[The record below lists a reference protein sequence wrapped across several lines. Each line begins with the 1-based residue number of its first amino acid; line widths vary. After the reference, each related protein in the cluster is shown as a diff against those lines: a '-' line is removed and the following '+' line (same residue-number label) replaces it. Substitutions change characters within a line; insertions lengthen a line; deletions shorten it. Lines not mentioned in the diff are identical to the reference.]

1 MTQRVDYE
9 ALPGTR
15 YDQYATKIRLMLGAL
30 AGPDGAAFKPFRDF
44 LRRNGLWDKDKAPT
58 MLSLLDLTYDR
69 KGVTQGPFAQQL
81 AATSSDEELKDL
93 LYKRLCDDNILLVK
107 YVFEAL
113 DVDSGG
119 RLHSVH
125 ELYRMI
131 TSYVYPGE
139 YVSLTNFQAWVEWMA
154 ATGYIRLVGI
164 RWALSDKG
172 KAVVGELRSLDTE
185 EILEDM
191 EEEAAEERAGQ
202 VAAPAPAP
210 ASPAPRAVDA
220 PATGRRPDEDAA
232 DLPPE
237 PKPPSDADIAKAEAA
252 FLQRFGAAEPEPEPA
267 PEAPLEGPMGV
278 GAKATSP
285 AAVPGLPAGGPR
297 APLPAP
303 PTSLHAQATVGLG
316 PGGQAVVDN
325 IIEAWNELGDWPV
338 YTAPD
343 LGVETHEAAP
353 EGDDGSRD
361 DGSSDEAPPGAAK
374 DPCDLLL
381 ELCTLAVLIEGLP
394 PQPQVF
400 AFVQRMRDRGFFG
413 LLAGDG
419 GFTGALA
426 ALGDL
431 HGAPWTRPLVER
443 LVHVPAL
450 VRRVNASGGFM
461 DKLRAAPSGRH
472 VVLALRE
479 ELFGDAMVEAP
490 FWVTRELVRLGLLPD
505 PAQATATAVPSR
517 RLQRNAHRLG
527 LVPRPQETTFAGLL
541 AVSEKATE
549 LFGAR
554 GGHGEALEVMDRML
568 GLGA

>member
-15 YDQYATKIRLMLGAL
+15 YDQYATKIRLILGAL
-30 AGPDGAAFKPFRDF
+30 SGPDGAAFKPFRDF

-58 MLSLLDLTYDR
+58 MLSLLDITYDR
-69 KGVTQGPFAQQL
+69 KRVEMGPLAKQL
-81 AATSSDEELKDL
+81 AATTSDDELKDL

-139 YVSLTNFQAWVEWMA
+139 YITLTNFQAWVEWMA
-154 ATGYIRLVGI
+154 ATGYIQLVGI

-172 KAVVGELRSLDTE
+172 KAAVAELRSLDVE

-191 EEEAAEERAGQ
+191 EEEEAEEEARAAQGA
-202 VAAPAPAP
+202 AAPAPGAP
-210 ASPAPRAVDA
+210 PGPVGGAPE
-220 PATGRRPDEDAA
+220 PEEDEA

-237 PKPPSDADIAKAEAA
+237 PKPPSDADIARAEAA

-267 PEAPLEGPMGV
+267 GE
-278 GAKATSP
+278 P
-285 AAVPGLPAGGPR
+285 AAQSAAQPAGTPQVPALAGAPGGIQQ
-297 APLPAP
+297 PLPNP
-303 PTSLHAQATVGLG
+303 PTSLHSQATVGLG
-316 PGGQAVVDN
+316 PGGQAVVDG

-343 LGVETHEAAP
+343 LGVETHLPPPEGAP
-353 EGDDGSRD
+353 EDAQG
-361 DGSSDEAPPGAAK
+361 PPK
-374 DPCDLLL
+374 EPCDLLL

-400 AFVQRMRDRGFFG
+400 AFVQRMRESGFFG

-419 GFTGALA
+419 GFTEALA

-443 LVHVPAL
+443 LVHVPSL
-450 VRRVNASGGFM
+450 VRRVSASGKFL

-472 VVLALRE
+472 VVLALRD

-490 FWVTRELVRLGLLPD
+490 FWVTRELVRLGVLSD
-505 PAQATATAVPSR
+505 PAHATATAVPSR

-527 LVPRPQETTFAGLL
+527 LVPRPEETTFAGLL
-541 AVSEKATE
+541 AVSEQATQ
-549 LFGAR
+549 LFGER
-554 GGHGEALEVMDRML
+554 GGYGEALEVMDRML